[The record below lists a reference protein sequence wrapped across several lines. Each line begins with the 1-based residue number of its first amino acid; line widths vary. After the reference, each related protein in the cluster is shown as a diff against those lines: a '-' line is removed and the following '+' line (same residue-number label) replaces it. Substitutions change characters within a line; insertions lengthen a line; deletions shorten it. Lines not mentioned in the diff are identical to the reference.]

1 VQPARKRSE
10 PLRPRLLGRPT
21 SARVARNMSAARA
34 FPNTWPVTAAV
45 ATCVLFFA
53 PTVFAQ
59 PASDSLGELL
69 VGKAAFGD
77 WRTDAPLVRRKITDL
92 PPPYATRSASNPPR
106 VVAKPVSAAP
116 RVPPGFQVE
125 LFASN
130 LRDPRTVRVAPNGD
144 IFVAE
149 SEPGRIR
156 VLRAADGAAKPSS
169 NDVFASGLDQPFG
182 IAFSPPGS
190 DPQWIYVANTGSV
203 VRYPY
208 RSGDLKARGK
218 AEVIVRDLPRVG
230 GRSVQRGHITRDI
243 VFSKDGRHMFV
254 SVGSASND
262 GEGMGKRDAAAIA
275 RWEAEHGLGSAW
287 GNETDRAAVLVFD
300 PAGKSRRVFASGLR
314 NCVGLAVHPLTGDL
328 WCSTNERDD
337 LGDDLVPDFITRVR
351 DGAFYGWPWYYLG
364 ANEDPRHRGERPDL
378 KDKITVPDVLIQAHS
393 ASMGMI
399 FYDGDQFP
407 SEYRGDVFAAQHG
420 SWNRGKRTGYKV
432 IRARLKD
439 GVPTGEYEDFMTGF
453 VVNDSSVW
461 ARPVGVAVAHDGA
474 LLVSDDG
481 NGTMWRVSYRGGP

>member
-1 VQPARKRSE
+1 METARQFITATPVTKTDRSGALKCWS
-10 PLRPRLLGRPT
+10 PSVPRG
-21 SARVARNMSAARA
+21 AMSAA
-34 FPNTWPVTAAV
+34 VTAAL
-45 ATCVLFFA
+45 ATCMLAFA
-53 PTVFAQ
+53 PAVFAQ

-106 VVAKPVSAAP
+106 VIAKP
-116 RVPPGFQVE
+116 
-125 LFASN
+125 
-130 LRDPRTVRVAPNGD
+130 VRVAPNGD
-144 IFVAE
+144 IFIAE
-149 SEPGRIR
+149 SEAGRIR
-156 VLRAADGAAKPSS
+156 VLRAADGATKPSS

-182 IAFSPPGS
+182 IAFYPSGS
-190 DPQWIYVANTGSV
+190 DPQWIYITNTGSV

-218 AEVIVRDLPRVG
+218 AEVIVRDLPHAG

-243 VFSKDGRHMFV
+243 AFAKDGRQMFV
-254 SVGSASND
+254 SVGSASNV

-287 GNETDRAAVLVFD
+287 GSETDRAAVLVFD
-300 PAGKSRRVFASGLR
+300 PEGRNRRVFASGLR

-399 FYDGDQFP
+399 IYDGDQFP
-407 SEYRGDVFAAQHG
+407 SEYRGDAFAAQHG

-432 IRARLKD
+432 IRARLKE

-453 VVNDSSVW
+453 VVTDSSVW

-474 LLVSDDG
+474 LLVSEDG
-481 NGTMWRVSYRGGP
+481 NGTVWRVSYRGGP

>member
-1 VQPARKRSE
+1 METARRFITTIRQGDLECWSSSI
-10 PLRPRLLGRPT
+10 PRGMM
-21 SARVARNMSAARA
+21 A
-34 FPNTWPVTAAV
+34 AAV
-45 ATCVLFFA
+45 IATLATCVLFFA
-53 PTVFAQ
+53 PAVFAQ
-59 PASDSLGELL
+59 PASDSLGGLL

-106 VVAKPVSAAP
+106 VIAKPASATP
-116 RVPPGFQVE
+116 KVPPGFQVE

-144 IFVAE
+144 IFIAE

-156 VLRAADGAAKPSS
+156 ILRAADGAAKPSS
-169 NDVFASGLDQPFG
+169 NDVFASGLEQPFG
-182 IAFSPPGS
+182 IAFYPPGS

-208 RSGDLKARGK
+208 RSGDLKARAK
-218 AEVIVRDLPRVG
+218 AEVIVRDLPHAA

-243 VFSKDGRHMFV
+243 AFSKDGRQMFV

-262 GEGMGKRDAAAIA
+262 GEGMSKRDATAIA

-300 PAGKSRRVFASGLR
+300 PAGRNRRVFASGLR

-378 KDKITVPDVLIQAHS
+378 KDKITIPDVLIQAHS
-393 ASMGMI
+393 ASMGMTI
-399 FYDGDQFP
+399 YDGDQFP
-407 SEYRGDVFAAQHG
+407 SEYSGDAFAAQHG

-439 GVPTGEYEDFMTGF
+439 GIPTGEYEDFMTGF

-474 LLVSDDG
+474 LLVSEDG
-481 NGTMWRVSYRGGP
+481 NGTIWRVSYRGGP